1 MSLRTQPL
9 SDLIDRLCI
18 EVNKVATL
26 ENRKREEQMK
36 PEFERDVKK
45 IADWD
50 HASRCANEKRAAV
63 KNEIDK
69 VFKDM
74 WGEKYNIITEGRT
87 F

>member
-1 MSLRTQPL
+1 MSLKTQPL

-26 ENRKREEQMK
+26 ENKKREEQFK
-36 PEFERDVKK
+36 GKKKRNNKK
-45 IADWD
+45 IAEWD

-63 KNEIDK
+63 KNEID
-69 VFKDM
+69 VIFKKMLGD
-74 WGEKYNIITEGRT
+74 KYNILEEGRT